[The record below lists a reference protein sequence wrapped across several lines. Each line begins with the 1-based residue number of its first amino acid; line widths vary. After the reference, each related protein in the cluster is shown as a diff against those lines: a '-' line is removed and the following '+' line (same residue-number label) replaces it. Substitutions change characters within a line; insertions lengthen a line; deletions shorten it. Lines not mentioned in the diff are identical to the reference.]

1 MLLFKTI
8 LEKGGKEMFKKS
20 LVFLSLFT
28 LIALGGCSLFR
39 AIKIEIPDQQVT
51 EGEELV
57 VDLNQFVLS
66 SVSDGIS
73 FSLSSGPGRIV
84 GRDYVFTPLPGDSEN
99 SPFKV
104 KVSAR
109 DEGKSG
115 VAEFQINV
123 SSIPEGQK
131 AEIKLSGDTVEEFEQ
146 IIDDFVKRN
155 PDNPEGHAIRGA
167 MKAIPQLLKLLD
179 IYNSQIGSLDIA
191 GTMDRSEM
199 LSGLEDLVSNP
210 GQVVRSVS
218 TDIRARLLNM
228 QLKLA
233 LILRNP
239 GLLTNVLASSGSTV
253 EKSGY
258 SPCGEIGDFQDEM
271 EDYADSLQEVWDDI
285 SYLSGEMKIV
295 VEVFLNEFDW
305 DEDGVVESDREL
317 MLKVVSE
324 EDSITY
330 SESFG
335 LYTDILFLGKEP
347 EGDRIVSIEV
357 DPEGGDAVFDLD
369 FWFMISQG
377 LEIEYA
383 PVFDENDY
391 LVIDEGE
398 IAILKMLVGSA
409 LSSAR
414 AFTIYDLEPSEAFME
429 YLEDVDDEIDPTE
442 IDTNSDGNID
452 ASEVKAFI
460 GTSFLTFRNPSRSP
474 IWLSSIRDIAL
485 EAPETTMLLAD
496 DLLRDTQTEDSK
508 HNLTSQWYIPFDQDV
523 YDALEESA
531 NVQEELLDYIRPN
544 GEDLDT
550 EIPVDE
556 EGKTIILRLY
566 NIFDHPERFSDLLT
580 FFPTLINYEMLEGIE
595 FPDPTFGG
603 VVVNLPK
610 SISMDN

>member
-1 MLLFKTI
+1 
-8 LEKGGKEMFKKS
+8 MFKKI

-51 EGEELV
+51 EGQELV
-57 VDLNQFVLS
+57 VNLSQFVLS

-73 FSLSSGPGRIV
+73 FSVSSGPGRID
-84 GRDYVFTPLPGDSEN
+84 GKNYVFTSLPGDSEN
-99 SPFKV
+99 SPFNV
-104 KVSAR
+104 RVSAS

-115 VAEFQINV
+115 VAEFRINV
-123 SSIPEGQK
+123 NPIPEGEK
-131 AEIKLSGDTVEEFEQ
+131 AEIKLSGETAEESEE

-155 PDNPEGHAIRGA
+155 PENPEGHAIRGA

-191 GTMDRSEM
+191 GTFDRSEM
-199 LSGLEDLVSNP
+199 LSGFEDLVSNP
-210 GQVVRSVS
+210 DQVVQSIS
-218 TDIRARLLNM
+218 ADIRAKLLNM
-228 QLKLA
+228 KLRSL
-233 LILRNP
+233 LILGNP
-239 GLLTNVLASSGSTV
+239 ELLVNFLASSSSIV
-253 EKSGY
+253 ENSGF
-258 SPCGEIGDFQDEM
+258 SLCGEIGDFQDEM
-271 EDYADSLQEVWDDI
+271 EEYADSLQEVWDDI

-305 DEDGVVESDREL
+305 DKDGVVESDREL
-317 MLKVVSE
+317 MLEVVSE
-324 EDSITY
+324 DDSITY
-330 SESFG
+330 TESFR
-335 LYTDILFLGKEP
+335 LYTDILFLEKEP
-347 EGDRIVSIEV
+347 RGDHIVSIEV
-357 DPEGGDAVFDLD
+357 DPDGGDAVFDLD

-383 PVFDENDY
+383 PGFDENDY

-398 IAILKMLVGSA
+398 IAILKVLVGGA

-414 AFTIYDLEPSEAFME
+414 AFTVYDLEPSEAFME
-429 YLEDVDDEIDPTE
+429 YLEDADDEIDPPE
-442 IDTNSDGNID
+442 IDTNNDGNID

-460 GTSFLTFRNPSRSP
+460 GTSFLTFRNPSKSP
-474 IWLSSIRDIAL
+474 LWLSSIRDILL

-496 DLLRDTQTEDSK
+496 DLLTDTQTEDNK
-508 HNLTSQWYIPFDQDV
+508 HNLTSQWYIPFDQDA
-523 YDALEESA
+523 YDALAESA
-531 NVQEELLDYIRPN
+531 DEQRELLDYIKPN

-556 EGKTIILRLY
+556 DEKTIILRLY
-566 NIFDHPERFSDLLT
+566 NIFDHPERFSDLLS
-580 FFPTLINYEMLEGIE
+580 FFPTLINYEMLEEIE

-610 SISMDN
+610 TISPDN

>member
-1 MLLFKTI
+1 
-8 LEKGGKEMFKKS
+8 MFKKI
-20 LVFLSLFT
+20 LVFLSLFI

-73 FSLSSGPGRIV
+73 FLVSSGPGRID
-84 GRDYVFTPLPGDSEN
+84 GKSYIFTSLPGDGEN

-104 KVSAR
+104 RVSVR

-115 VAEFQINV
+115 VAEFRINV
-123 SSIPEGQK
+123 SPIPEGEK
-131 AEIKLSGDTVEEFEQ
+131 AEIKLSGETAEESEE

-155 PDNPEGHAIRGA
+155 PENPEGHAIRGA

-191 GTMDRSEM
+191 GTFDRSEM
-199 LSGLEDLVSNP
+199 LSGFEELVSNP
-210 GQVVRSVS
+210 DQVVQSIS
-218 TDIRARLLNM
+218 TDMRARLLNM
-228 QLKLA
+228 KLRSL

-239 GLLTNVLASSGSTV
+239 ELLVNFLASSSSV
-253 EKSGY
+253 AENSGY
-258 SPCGEIGDFQDEM
+258 STCGEIGDFQDEM
-271 EDYADSLQEVWDDI
+271 EEYADSLQEVWDDI
-285 SYLSGEMKIV
+285 SYLSGEMNIV

-305 DEDGVVESDREL
+305 DEDGAVESDREL
-317 MLKVVSE
+317 VLEVVSK

-330 SESFG
+330 TESFR
-335 LYTDILFLGKEP
+335 LYTDILFLEKEP
-347 EGDRIVSIEV
+347 KGDHVVSIEV
-357 DPEGGDAVFDLD
+357 DPDGGDAVFDLD

-383 PVFDENDY
+383 PGFDENDY

-398 IAILKMLVGSA
+398 IAILKVLVGSA
-409 LSSAR
+409 LSCAR
-414 AFTIYDLEPSEAFME
+414 AFTVYDLEPSEAFME
-429 YLEDVDDEIDPTE
+429 YVEDADDDEIDPPE

-460 GTSFLTFRNPSRSP
+460 GTSFLTFRNPSKSP
-474 IWLSSIRDIAL
+474 LWLSSIRDIAL
-485 EAPETTMLLAD
+485 EAPETTMLLAE
-496 DLLRDTQTEDSK
+496 DLLKDTQTEDNK
-508 HNLTSQWYIPFDQDV
+508 HNLTSQWYIPFDQDA
-523 YDALEESA
+523 YDALAESA
-531 NVQEELLDYIRPN
+531 SEQEELLDYIRPN

-556 EGKTIILRLY
+556 DEKTIILRLY
-566 NIFDHPERFSDLLT
+566 NIFDHPERFSDLLSY
-580 FFPTLINYEMLEGIE
+580 FPTLINYEMLEGIE

-610 SISMDN
+610 SISPDN

>member
-1 MLLFKTI
+1 
-8 LEKGGKEMFKKS
+8 MFKKI

-73 FSLSSGPGRIV
+73 FLVSSGPGRID
-84 GRDYVFTPLPGDSEN
+84 GKSYIFTSLPGDGEN

-104 KVSAR
+104 RVSVR

-115 VAEFQINV
+115 VAEFRINV
-123 SSIPEGQK
+123 SPIPEGEK
-131 AEIKLSGDTVEEFEQ
+131 AEIKLSGETAEESEE

-155 PDNPEGHAIRGA
+155 PENPEGHAIRGA

-191 GTMDRSEM
+191 GTFDRSEM
-199 LSGLEDLVSNP
+199 LSGFEELVSNP
-210 GQVVRSVS
+210 DQVVQSIS
-218 TDIRARLLNM
+218 TDMRARLLNM
-228 QLKLA
+228 KLRSL

-239 GLLTNVLASSGSTV
+239 ELLVNFLASSSSV
-253 EKSGY
+253 AENSGY
-258 SPCGEIGDFQDEM
+258 STCGEIGDFQEEM
-271 EDYADSLQEVWDDI
+271 EEYADSLQEVWDDI
-285 SYLSGEMKIV
+285 SYLSGEMNIV

-305 DEDGVVESDREL
+305 DEDGAVESDREL
-317 MLKVVSE
+317 VLEVVSK

-330 SESFG
+330 TESLR
-335 LYTDILFLGKEP
+335 LYTDILFLEKEP
-347 EGDRIVSIEV
+347 KGDHIVSIEV
-357 DPEGGDAVFDLD
+357 DPDGGDAVFDLD

-383 PVFDENDY
+383 PGFDENDY

-414 AFTIYDLEPSEAFME
+414 AFTVYDLEPSEAFME
-429 YLEDVDDEIDPTE
+429 YVEDADDDEIDPPE

-460 GTSFLTFRNPSRSP
+460 GTSFLTFRNPSKSP
-474 IWLSSIRDIAL
+474 LWLSSIRDIAL
-485 EAPETTMLLAD
+485 EAPETTMLLAE
-496 DLLRDTQTEDSK
+496 DLLKDTQTEDNK
-508 HNLTSQWYIPFDQDV
+508 HNLTSQWYIPFDQDA
-523 YDALEESA
+523 YDALAESSSE
-531 NVQEELLDYIRPN
+531 QEELLDYIRPN

-556 EGKTIILRLY
+556 DEKTIILRLY
-566 NIFDHPERFSDLLT
+566 NIFDHPERFSDLLSY
-580 FFPTLINYEMLEGIE
+580 FPILINYEMLEGIE

-610 SISMDN
+610 SISPDN

>member
-1 MLLFKTI
+1 
-8 LEKGGKEMFKKS
+8 MFKKI

-51 EGEELV
+51 EGQELA

-66 SVSDGIS
+66 SVSDGIL
-73 FSLSSGPGRIV
+73 FSVSSGPGRID
-84 GRDYVFTPLPGDSEN
+84 GRDYVFTSLPGDGEN
-99 SPFKV
+99 SPFKAR
-104 KVSAR
+104 VSAS

-115 VAEFQINV
+115 VAEFRINV
-123 SSIPEGQK
+123 NPIPEGEK
-131 AEIKLSGDTVEEFEQ
+131 AEIKLSGETAEESEE

-155 PDNPEGHAIRGA
+155 PENPEGHAIRGA
-167 MKAIPQLLKLLD
+167 MKAIPELLKLLD
-179 IYNSQIGSLDIA
+179 IYNSQIGSLEIA
-191 GTMDRSEM
+191 GTFDRSEI
-199 LSGLEDLVSNP
+199 LSGFEELVSNP
-210 GQVVRSVS
+210 DQVVQSIS
-218 TDIRARLLNM
+218 ADIRARLLNM
-228 QLKLA
+228 KLRSA

-239 GLLTNVLASSGSTV
+239 ELLVNFLASSSSTV

-258 SPCGEIGDFQDEM
+258 SPCGEIGDFQDKM
-271 EDYADSLQEVWDDI
+271 EEYADSLQEVWDDI
-285 SYLSGEMKIV
+285 SYLSGEEMKIV
-295 VEVFLNEFDW
+295 VKVFLNEFDW
-305 DEDGVVESDREL
+305 DKDGVVESDREL
-317 MLKVVSE
+317 MLEVVSE

-347 EGDRIVSIEV
+347 KGDRIVSIEV
-357 DPEGGDAVFDLD
+357 DPDGGDAVFDLD

-414 AFTIYDLEPSEAFME
+414 AFTIYDLEPSGAFME
-429 YLEDVDDEIDPTE
+429 YLEDADDEIDPTE

-460 GTSFLTFRNPSRSP
+460 GTSFLTFRNPSKSP

-496 DLLRDTQTEDSK
+496 DLLRDTQTEDNK

-531 NVQEELLDYIRPN
+531 NEQEELLDYIRPN

-566 NIFDHPERFSDLLT
+566 NIFDHPERFSDLLS

-610 SISMDN
+610 TISPDN

>member
-1 MLLFKTI
+1 
-8 LEKGGKEMFKKS
+8 MFKKI

-73 FSLSSGPGRIV
+73 FLVSSGPGRID
-84 GRDYVFTPLPGDSEN
+84 GKSYIFTSLPGDGEN

-104 KVSAR
+104 RVSVR

-115 VAEFQINV
+115 VAEFRINV
-123 SSIPEGQK
+123 SPIPEGEK
-131 AEIKLSGDTVEEFEQ
+131 AEIKLSGETAEESEE

-155 PDNPEGHAIRGA
+155 PENPEGHAIRGA

-191 GTMDRSEM
+191 GTFDRSEM
-199 LSGLEDLVSNP
+199 LSGFEELVSNP
-210 GQVVRSVS
+210 DQVVQSIS
-218 TDIRARLLNM
+218 TDMRARLLNM
-228 QLKLA
+228 KLRSL

-239 GLLTNVLASSGSTV
+239 ELLVNFLASSSSV
-253 EKSGY
+253 AENSGY
-258 SPCGEIGDFQDEM
+258 STCGEIGDFQDEM
-271 EDYADSLQEVWDDI
+271 EEYADSLQEVWDDI
-285 SYLSGEMKIV
+285 SYLSGEMNIV

-305 DEDGVVESDREL
+305 DEDGAVESDREL
-317 MLKVVSE
+317 VLEVVSK

-330 SESFG
+330 TESLR
-335 LYTDILFLGKEP
+335 LYTDILFLEKEP
-347 EGDRIVSIEV
+347 KGDHIVSIEV
-357 DPEGGDAVFDLD
+357 DPDGGDAVFDLD

-383 PVFDENDY
+383 PGFDENDY

-414 AFTIYDLEPSEAFME
+414 AFTVYDLEPSEAFME
-429 YLEDVDDEIDPTE
+429 YVEGADDDEIDPPE

-460 GTSFLTFRNPSRSP
+460 GTSFLTFRNPSKSP
-474 IWLSSIRDIAL
+474 LWLSSIRDIAL
-485 EAPETTMLLAD
+485 EAPETTMLLAE
-496 DLLRDTQTEDSK
+496 DLLKDTQTEDNK
-508 HNLTSQWYIPFDQDV
+508 HNLTSQWYIPFDQDA
-523 YDALEESA
+523 YDALAESSSE
-531 NVQEELLDYIRPN
+531 QEELLDYIRPN

-550 EIPVDE
+550 EMPVDE
-556 EGKTIILRLY
+556 DEKTIILRLY
-566 NIFDHPERFSDLLT
+566 NIFDHPERFSDLLSY
-580 FFPTLINYEMLEGIE
+580 FPTLINYEMLEGIE

-610 SISMDN
+610 SISPDN

>member
-1 MLLFKTI
+1 
-8 LEKGGKEMFKKS
+8 MFKKI

-73 FSLSSGPGRIV
+73 FLVSSGPGRID
-84 GRDYVFTPLPGDSEN
+84 GKSYIFTSLPGDGEN

-104 KVSAR
+104 RVSVR

-115 VAEFQINV
+115 VAEFRINV
-123 SSIPEGQK
+123 SPIPEGEK
-131 AEIKLSGDTVEEFEQ
+131 AEIKLSGETAEESEE

-155 PDNPEGHAIRGA
+155 PENPEGHAIRGA

-191 GTMDRSEM
+191 GTFDRSEM
-199 LSGLEDLVSNP
+199 LSGFEELVSNP
-210 GQVVRSVS
+210 DQVVQSIS
-218 TDIRARLLNM
+218 TDMRARLLNM
-228 QLKLA
+228 KLRSL

-239 GLLTNVLASSGSTV
+239 ELLVNFLASSSSV
-253 EKSGY
+253 AENSGY
-258 SPCGEIGDFQDEM
+258 STCGEIGDFQDEM
-271 EDYADSLQEVWDDI
+271 EEYADSLQEVWDDI
-285 SYLSGEMKIV
+285 SYLSGEMNIV

-305 DEDGVVESDREL
+305 DEDGAVESDREL
-317 MLKVVSE
+317 VLEVVSK

-330 SESFG
+330 TESLR
-335 LYTDILFLGKEP
+335 LYTDILFLEKEP
-347 EGDRIVSIEV
+347 KGDHIVSIEV
-357 DPEGGDAVFDLD
+357 DPDGGDAVFDLD

-383 PVFDENDY
+383 PGFDENDY

-414 AFTIYDLEPSEAFME
+414 AFTVYDLEPSEAFME
-429 YLEDVDDEIDPTE
+429 YVEDADDDEIDPPE

-460 GTSFLTFRNPSRSP
+460 GTSFLTFRNPSKSP
-474 IWLSSIRDIAL
+474 LWLSSIRDIAL
-485 EAPETTMLLAD
+485 EAPETTMLLAE
-496 DLLRDTQTEDSK
+496 DLLKDTQTEDNK
-508 HNLTSQWYIPFDQDV
+508 HNLTSQWYIPFDQDA
-523 YDALEESA
+523 YDALAESSSE
-531 NVQEELLDYIRPN
+531 QEELLDYIRPN

-550 EIPVDE
+550 EMPVDE
-556 EGKTIILRLY
+556 DEKTIILRLY
-566 NIFDHPERFSDLLT
+566 NIFDHPERFSDLLSY
-580 FFPTLINYEMLEGIE
+580 FPILINYEMLEGIE

-610 SISMDN
+610 SISPDN

>member
-1 MLLFKTI
+1 
-8 LEKGGKEMFKKS
+8 MFKKI

-51 EGEELV
+51 EGQELV
-57 VDLNQFVLS
+57 VDLSQFVLS

-73 FSLSSGPGRIV
+73 FSVSSGPGRID
-84 GRDYVFTPLPGDSEN
+84 GKNYVFTSLPGDGEN
-99 SPFKV
+99 SPFHV
-104 KVSAR
+104 RVGAS

-115 VAEFQINV
+115 VAEFLINV
-123 SSIPEGQK
+123 NPIPEGEK
-131 AEIKLSGDTVEEFEQ
+131 AEIKLSGETAEESEE

-155 PDNPEGHAIRGA
+155 PENPEGHAIRGA
-167 MKAIPQLLKLLD
+167 MKAIPELLKLLE

-191 GTMDRSEM
+191 GTFDRSEI
-199 LSGLEDLVSNP
+199 LSGFEELVSNP
-210 GQVVRSVS
+210 DQVVQSIS
-218 TDIRARLLNM
+218 ADIRARLLNM
-228 QLKLA
+228 KLRSA

-239 GLLTNVLASSGSTV
+239 ELLVNFLASSSSV
-253 EKSGY
+253 AENSGY
-258 SPCGEIGDFQDEM
+258 STCGEIGDFQDEM
-271 EDYADSLQEVWDDI
+271 EEYADSLQEVWDDI

-295 VEVFLNEFDW
+295 VKVFLNEFDW
-305 DEDGVVESDREL
+305 DKDGVVES
-317 MLKVVSE
+317 E
-324 EDSITY
+324 E
-330 SESFG
+330 
-335 LYTDILFLGKEP
+335 KEP
-347 EGDRIVSIEV
+347 KGDHIVSIEV
-357 DPEGGDAVFDLD
+357 DPDGGDAVFDLD

-383 PVFDENDY
+383 PGFDENDY

-414 AFTIYDLEPSEAFME
+414 AFTVYDLEPSEAFME
-429 YLEDVDDEIDPTE
+429 YLENADDEIDPPE
-442 IDTNSDGNID
+442 IDTNNDGNID

-460 GTSFLTFRNPSRSP
+460 GTSFLTFRNPSKSP
-474 IWLSSIRDIAL
+474 LWLSSIRDILL

-496 DLLRDTQTEDSK
+496 DLLSDTQTEDNK
-508 HNLTSQWYIPFDQDV
+508 HNLTSQWYIPFSQNA
-523 YDALEESA
+523 YDAMER
-531 NVQEELLDYIRPN
+531 ELLDYIRPN

-556 EGKTIILRLY
+556 KTIILRLY
-566 NIFDHPERFSDLLT
+566 NIFDHPERFSDLLS

-610 SISMDN
+610 TISPDN

>member
-1 MLLFKTI
+1 
-8 LEKGGKEMFKKS
+8 MFKKS
-20 LVFLSLFT
+20 LVFFSLFT

-39 AIKIEIPDQQVT
+39 AIKVEIPDQQVT

-57 VDLNQFVLS
+57 IGLSQFVLS

-73 FSLSSGPGRIV
+73 FSISSGPGRIV
-84 GRDYVFTPLPGDSEN
+84 GRDYVFTSLPGDSEN

-104 KVSAR
+104 RVSAS

-115 VAEFQINV
+115 VAEFRINV
-123 SSIPEGQK
+123 SPIPEGQE
-131 AEIKLSGDTVEEFEQ
+131 AEIKLSGETAEEFEQ

-155 PDNPEGHAIRGA
+155 PENPEGHAIRGA

-191 GTMDRSEM
+191 GTMDRDEI
-199 LSGLEDLVSNP
+199 LSSFENLVSNP
-210 GQVVRSVS
+210 DRIAQSLS
-218 TDIRARLLNM
+218 SDIRAKLLNM
-228 QLKLA
+228 KLKSA
-233 LILRNP
+233 LILRKPQLLINALSSRRPIAKNP
-239 GLLTNVLASSGSTV
+239 D
-253 EKSGY
+253 Y
-258 SPCGEIGDFQDEM
+258 SLCGEITDFQEEM
-271 EDYADSLQEVWDDI
+271 EDYADGLQEVWDDI
-285 SYLSGEMKIV
+285 SYLSGEMSIV
-295 VEVFLNEFDW
+295 VKVFLNEFDW

-317 MLKVVSE
+317 ILEVVSE
-324 EDSITY
+324 NDSITY
-330 SESFG
+330 SENFR
-335 LYTDILFLGKEP
+335 LYSDILFLEKKP
-347 EGDRIVSIEV
+347 KGDHIVSIEV
-357 DPEGGDAVFDLD
+357 DPSGGDAVFDLD

-377 LEIEYA
+377 LDIEDA
-383 PVFDENDY
+383 PGFDENDY

-429 YLEDVDDEIDPTE
+429 YFEDTDDDEIDPPE

-460 GTSFLTFRNPSRSP
+460 GTSFLTFRNPFESP
-474 IWLSSIRDIAL
+474 LWLSLIRDIAL
-485 EAPETTMLLAD
+485 EIPETTMLMAE
-496 DLLRDTQTEDSK
+496 DLLKDTRTEGNK
-508 HNLTSQWYIPFDQDV
+508 HNLTSQWYIPFDQDA
-523 YDALEESA
+523 YDTLSENA
-531 NVQEELLDYIRPN
+531 NELEELLDYIRPN

-566 NIFDHPERFSDLLT
+566 NIFDHPEGFSDLLS

-603 VVVNLPK
+603 AVVNLPK
-610 SISMDN
+610 SISLDN

>member
-1 MLLFKTI
+1 
-8 LEKGGKEMFKKS
+8 MFKKGI
-20 LVFLSLFT
+20 VFLSLFT

-39 AIKIEIPDQQVT
+39 AIKIEVPDQQVT
-51 EGEELV
+51 EGDELV
-57 VDLNQFVLS
+57 VDLSQFVLS

-73 FSLSSGPGRIV
+73 FSVSGGPGRID
-84 GRDYVFTPLPGDSEN
+84 GRDYVFTSLPGDSEN

-104 KVSAR
+104 RVSAR

-115 VAEFQINV
+115 VAEFRINV
-123 SSIPEGQK
+123 SRIPEGQK
-131 AEIKLSGDTVEEFEQ
+131 AEIKLSGETAEEFEQ

-191 GTMDRSEM
+191 RTIDRSEM

-210 GQVVRSVS
+210 GQVVRSIS
-218 TDIRARLLNM
+218 TDIRAKMLNM
-228 QLKLA
+228 KLKSA
-233 LILRNP
+233 LIVRNP
-239 GLLTNVLASSGSTV
+239 ELLVNFPASRGSIA
-253 EKSGY
+253 KSSGY
-258 SPCGEIGDFQDEM
+258 SPCGEIADFQDEM
-271 EDYADSLQEVWDDI
+271 QEYAESLQEVWDDI
-285 SYLSGEMKIV
+285 SYLSGEMDIV
-295 VEVFLNEFDW
+295 VKAFLNEFDW
-305 DEDGVVESDREL
+305 DEDTIVESDREL
-317 MLKVVSE
+317 ILEVVSE
-324 EDSITY
+324 DDSITY
-330 SESFG
+330 SERFS
-335 LYTDILFLGKEP
+335 LYTDILFLKKRP
-347 EGDRIVSIEV
+347 KGDHIVSIEV
-357 DPEGGDAVFDLD
+357 DPNGGDAVFDLD
-369 FWFMISQG
+369 YWFMISQG
-377 LEIEYA
+377 LDIEYA
-383 PVFDENDY
+383 PGFDENDY

-429 YLEDVDDEIDPTE
+429 YFEDVDDDEIDPTK

-452 ASEVKAFI
+452 AAEVKAFI
-460 GTSFLTFRNPSRSP
+460 GTSFLTFRNPSKSP

-485 EAPETTMLLAD
+485 EAPETTMLLAE
-496 DLLRDTQTEDSK
+496 DLLRDTKTEDNK
-508 HNLTSQWYIPFDQDV
+508 HNLTSQWYIPFDQAA
-523 YDALEESA
+523 YDALAESA
-531 NVQEELLDYIRPN
+531 NEQEDLLDYIRPN

-566 NIFDHPERFSDLLT
+566 NIFDHPERLSDLLS
-580 FFPTLINYEMLEGIE
+580 FFPTLINYEVLEGIE

-610 SISMDN
+610 SISPDN